1 MQNFLSSYHKMKQ
14 REHEFDKGVGAV
26 VQEGILF
33 AVPWGRVVKGK
44 GWVYSIE
51 SKTSCKSAETCRVW

>member
-1 MQNFLSSYHKMKQ
+1 MKQ